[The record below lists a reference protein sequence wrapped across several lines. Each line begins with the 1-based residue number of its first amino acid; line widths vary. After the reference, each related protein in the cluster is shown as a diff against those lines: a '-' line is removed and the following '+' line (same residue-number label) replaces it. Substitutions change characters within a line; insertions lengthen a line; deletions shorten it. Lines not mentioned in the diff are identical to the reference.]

1 MTLLQKVQHLESYLN
16 QSNDSYSDTF
26 KADIL
31 CYFDEDFTEENP
43 QFEFLKELSNKVAI
57 EQKVDFLLSQFVLK
71 FNSDQETED
80 DFIYYYLGQ

>member
-1 MTLLQKVQHLESYLN
+1 MTPLKKIQHLKKILN
-16 QSNDSYSDTF
+16 QSNDSYSDNF

-31 CYFDEDFTEENP
+31 FYFNEDFTEENP
-43 QFEFLKELSNKVAI
+43 QFEFLNELNSKEAI

-71 FNSDQETED
+71 FDADQESED

>member
-1 MTLLQKVQHLESYLN
+1 MTLLQKVQHLENYLH
-16 QSNDSYSDTF
+16 QYNDSYSDNF

-31 CYFDEDFTEENP
+31 FYFNQDFTEENS
-43 QFEFLKELSNKVAI
+43 QFEFLKELQSKEAI

-71 FNSDQETED
+71 FDSEQETED